1 MRPWLS
7 KSPSFNRLVGRL
19 THRQR
24 YASVEEVESAE
35 RAFYRSHLHD
45 GAIAFDAGACIGEI
59 TLMFSE
65 LVGGHGKVHAFEA
78 GRGAFEQLR
87 TNCEAAGR
95 SNVVLNHLAL
105 SDSECDVTLNIYD
118 REHQSWNTLAARPL
132 AAYGID
138 VKTVGTET
146 VHATTVDNYC
156 RRHAIQLVDLLK
168 IDVEG
173 AEYQV
178 LLGAR
183 QMLAEKR
190 IRACIFEFGA
200 TTFDA
205 GNRPKDIEGYLTSLN
220 YRLANLVPNDPL
232 FPGGRSAATAS
243 FSMHLATP
251 R

>member
-1 MRPWLS
+1 M
-7 KSPSFNRLVGRL
+7 N
-19 THRQR
+19 RQR

-35 RAFYRSHLHD
+35 RAFYRSHLQD
-45 GAIAFDAGACIGEI
+45 GAIAFDAGAYIGDM
-59 TLMFSE
+59 TLLFSG
-65 LVGGHGKVHAFEA
+65 LIGGHGKVHAFEA
-78 GRGAFEQLR
+78 GRVAFEQLR
-87 TNCEAAGR
+87 ANCEAAGR
-95 SNVVLNHLAL
+95 TNLVLNHLAL
-105 SDSECDVTLNIYD
+105 GDSERDVTLNIYD
-118 REHQSWNTLAARPL
+118 REHQSWNTLATRPL

-138 VKTVGTET
+138 VKTVGTES

-156 RRHAIQLVDLLK
+156 ERHAIQLIDLLK

-173 AEYQV
+173 SEYQV

-183 QMLAEKR
+183 QMLAKKR
-190 IRACIFEFGA
+190 IRTCVFEFGA

-205 GNRPKDIEGYLTSLN
+205 GNRPEDIVAYLASLN
-220 YRLANLVPNDPL
+220 YRLANLVSNDPL

>member
-1 MRPWLS
+1 M
-7 KSPSFNRLVGRL
+7 
-19 THRQR
+19 
-24 YASVEEVESAE
+24 EEVENAE
-35 RAFYRSHLHD
+35 RAFYRSHLRD
-45 GAIAFDAGACIGEI
+45 SAIAFDAGAYIGDM

-65 LVGGHGKVHAFEA
+65 LVGRHGKVHAFEA
-78 GRGAFEQLR
+78 GRVAFQQLR
-87 TNCEAAGR
+87 ANCESAGR
-95 SNVVLNHLAL
+95 ANVVLNHLAL
-105 SDSECDVTLNIYD
+105 SESERDVILNIYD

-146 VHATTVDNYC
+146 VHATTVDDYC
-156 RRHAIQLVDLLK
+156 ERHAIQLVDLLK

-183 QMLAEKR
+183 QMLAEQR
-190 IRACIFEFGA
+190 IRACVFEFGA

-205 GNRPKDIEGYLTSLN
+205 GNRPEDIAAYLASLN
-220 YRLANLVPNDPL
+220 YRLANLVTNDPP